1 MSSADASA
9 PADDGSVDR
18 LSQLLQFPVDFPVK
32 IMGARVDEFA
42 NEIAAVILR
51 HAPDFEV
58 STLELRSSSKGN
70 YLGLTATIRAT
81 SREQLDA
88 LYRELT
94 SHPLVKVVL

>member
-1 MSSADASA
+1 MTSADAPA
-9 PADDGSVDR
+9 PTEGPADR
-18 LSQLLQFPVDFPVK
+18 LSELLQFPVDFPIK

-42 NEIAAVILR
+42 NDIAAVIIR
-51 HAPDFEV
+51 HAPDFDV

-81 SREQLDA
+81 SRDQLDA
-88 LYRELT
+88 IYRELT